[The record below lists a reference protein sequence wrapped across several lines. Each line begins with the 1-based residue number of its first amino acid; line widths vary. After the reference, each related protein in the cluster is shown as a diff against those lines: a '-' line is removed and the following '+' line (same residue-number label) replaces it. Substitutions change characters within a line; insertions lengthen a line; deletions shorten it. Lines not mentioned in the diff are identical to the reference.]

1 LKLANVLAV
10 FDFGGE
16 LEAKKEF
23 ELHDEGALAEE
34 MNERTTTVRTVY
46 EFPVAGHVCSDG
58 SVRYVKLVRRGGQQP
73 EGVCAT
79 CQTSFQYRKP
89 KPSSVRHSD
98 GEGITHF

>member
-1 LKLANVLAV
+1 
-10 FDFGGE
+10 
-16 LEAKKEF
+16 
-23 ELHDEGALAEE
+23 

-79 CQTSFQYRKP
+79 CQASFQYRKP
-89 KPSSVRHSD
+89 KPSSVRHPD

>member
-1 LKLANVLAV
+1 M
-10 FDFGGE
+10 
-16 LEAKKEF
+16 
-23 ELHDEGALAEE
+23 DE
-34 MNERTTTVRTVY
+34 RSTTVRTVY

-89 KPSSVRHSD
+89 KPSSVRHPD